1 MAAVFLTILSAG
13 AIYTIVNLGT
23 TTNGAHGAF
32 DLLNDK
38 LEQVLNPEIIES
50 CSNELPHYDSK
61 GAGSFTFTCNINL
74 PQPTTEKIGGRK
86 SRKSKKSRKNRKSR
100 KLRK

>member
-32 DLLNDK
+32 DLLNEK

-50 CSNELPHYDSK
+50 CSN
-61 GAGSFTFTCNINL
+61 
-74 PQPTTEKIGGRK
+74 
-86 SRKSKKSRKNRKSR
+86 
-100 KLRK
+100 

>member
-23 TTNGAHGAF
+23 TTNGAHGAYA
-32 DLLNDK
+32 LLNDK

-50 CSNELPHYDSK
+50 CSNGLPHYDSK
-61 GAGSFTFTCNINL
+61 GAGTFTFTCNINL
-74 PQPTTEKIGGRK
+74 PQPTNEKGGRK
-86 SRKSKKSRKNRKSR
+86 SRKSRKSRKNRKSR
-100 KLRK
+100 KFRK

>member
-50 CSNELPHYDSK
+50 CSNELPHYDAK
-61 GAGSFTFTCNINL
+61 GSGTFTFTCNINL
-74 PQPTTEKIGGRK
+74 PQPTKEKGGRK
-86 SRKSKKSRKNRKSR
+86 SRKSRKSRKNRKSR